1 MSEYTVNTRAIRD
14 LDRVLHEP
22 EGQYSSLNPA
32 AATGGLQI
40 SSQACPD
47 SPCTEVVKQVSGR
60 QCSRNAH
67 APINQSIQQLI
78 TLHLI

>member
-1 MSEYTVNTRAIRD
+1 MNTRAIRD

-32 AATGGLQI
+32 AATGGLQV
-40 SSQACPD
+40 SSQVCPD
-47 SPCTEVVKQVSGR
+47 SLCTDVVKQVSER

-67 APINQSIQQLI
+67 APINQFVQQLI